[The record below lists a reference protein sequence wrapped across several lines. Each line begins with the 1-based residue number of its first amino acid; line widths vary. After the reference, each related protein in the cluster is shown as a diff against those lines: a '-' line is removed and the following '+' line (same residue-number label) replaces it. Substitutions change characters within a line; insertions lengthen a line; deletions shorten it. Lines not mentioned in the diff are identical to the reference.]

1 MAITSSVEE
10 VLPDLVRVRYLIA
23 NAYLQGTPDNWVLV
37 DAGLPGSTG
46 TIVDAAEDRFGA
58 DNPPEAII
66 LTHGH
71 FDHRG
76 ALQDLLE
83 RWPVS
88 VYAHVNEIPHL
99 TGRAGYPPPDP
110 TVGGGVMSLL
120 SFAFP
125 ASSIDLGDRVRA
137 LPDDF
142 SVPGMPGWRWIHT
155 PGHTDGH
162 VSLVRDGD
170 GTLIAGDAFVTTH
183 EESAYDVVRDKA
195 EVHRPPAY
203 FTPDWVSA
211 RQSVEAL
218 AALRPITAVTGHG
231 PAMSGAPLQD
241 GLEALAANFGDAMP
255 DQGRY
260 VRDTDSTAT

>member
-23 NAYLQGTPDNWVLV
+23 NAFLQGNPDNWVLI
-37 DAGLPGSTG
+37 DAGLPGSAG
-46 TIVDAAEDRFGA
+46 TIVDAAADRFGA

-71 FDHRG
+71 FDHRS
-76 ALQDLLE
+76 ALPDLLE
-83 RWPVS
+83 RWPVT
-88 VYAHVNEIPHL
+88 VYAHVAELPHL
-99 TGRAGYPPPDP
+99 TGKMNYPPPDP
-110 TVGGGVMSLL
+110 KVGGGVMSLL

-125 ASSIDLGDRVRA
+125 ASPIDLGDRVRP

-155 PGHTDGH
+155 PGHPVGH
-162 VSLVRDGD
+162 VSLFRDSD
-170 GTLIAGDAFVTTH
+170 RTRIAGDAFVTTH
-183 EESAYDVVRDKA
+183 EESIYDVVRDAA

-218 AALRPITAVTGHG
+218 AALLPVTAVTGHG
-231 PAMSGAPLQD
+231 PAMSGAALEE
-241 GLEALAANFGDAMP
+241 GLSGLAARFDEAVP
-255 DQGRY
+255 DRGRY
-260 VRDTDSTAT
+260 VRDTGPGSR